1 MHAIV
6 DCRSDPQV
14 ISTMMAA
21 SRYSDRASRC
31 QKGGSMYDGMII
43 AVLIVG
49 GVVVYV
55 IAKVIAYSRKSDA
68 QWQAVDKSKLKTWD
82 DDEDD

>member
-1 MHAIV
+1 
-6 DCRSDPQV
+6 
-14 ISTMMAA
+14 
-21 SRYSDRASRC
+21 
-31 QKGGSMYDGMII
+31 MYDGMII